1 MSTTATSLLG
11 IVVDLV
17 QRIRPGESREIIAAS
32 ESGLHWSIDEGVSW
46 LASSAF
52 TDTPVTAIG
61 LVSPLENQDGP
72 LLLASG
78 PGYVARST
86 SADGSWSRVM
96 LPSPAPVVTALA
108 SLSGD
113 CGGSVAIACTLED
126 GVFRST
132 DGGCTWQASSIGLV
146 DMSVSAIS
154 TGQAHGYDRLIVLGV
169 KSGVFRSTNGG
180 RSWHELELPQDDQAA
195 ITAVSIICTGNA
207 AALVVAG
214 SETGELYRSLDAG
227 ENWYQAE
234 HHYQLGEVIEIF
246 ESKVSNTETVIL
258 AAFSLGV
265 LESADWGLT
274 WSLLECQP
282 SIDQERQLITATLL
296 GANTS
301 QHQMLV
307 GVSDGA
313 VQKLIVRRLRHS

>member
-1 MSTTATSLLG
+1 
-11 IVVDLV
+11 
-17 QRIRPGESREIIAAS
+17 
-32 ESGLHWSIDEGVSW
+32 
-46 LASSAF
+46 
-52 TDTPVTAIG
+52 
-61 LVSPLENQDGP
+61 
-72 LLLASG
+72 
-78 PGYVARST
+78 
-86 SADGSWSRVM
+86 M

-113 CGGSVAIACTLED
+113 REGSVAIACTLED

-132 DGGCTWQASSIGLV
+132 DGGWTWQASNIGLV
-146 DMSVSAIS
+146 DMSVPAIS
-154 TGQAHGYDRLIVLGV
+154 TGQAHGYDSVIVLGV

-180 RSWHELELPQDDQAA
+180 RSWHELELPQEDQAA
-195 ITAVSIICTGNA
+195 ITAVSIICTGDA
-207 AALVVAG
+207 TALVVAG
-214 SETGELYRSLDAG
+214 SETSELYRSLDAG
-227 ENWYQAE
+227 ENWSQAE

-265 LESADWGLT
+265 LESADCGLT

-282 SIDQERQLITATLL
+282 SIDQERQMITATLL

-301 QHQMLV
+301 QHHMLG

-313 VQKLIVRRLRHS
+313 VEKLVVRRPQHS